1 MLVEAGLLL
10 IAAKLVVKTIP
21 FRLLAQRL
29 GPIDVE
35 SANAVGESAST
46 TAAQTGRA
54 VQAIAR
60 RLPIFKQCLVQALA
74 ARWMLSRRSVAST
87 LYFGVHTN
95 EKKQLL
101 AHAWLRVG
109 DRIVVGGK
117 SRKGFQIIATFG
129 AKAA

>member
-1 MLVEAGLLL
+1 MLAEAGLLL

-29 GPIDVE
+29 GPVNTE
-35 SANAVGESAST
+35 SAETVQKNDAII
-46 TAAQTGRA
+46 AAQTGWA
-54 VQAIAR
+54 VGAIAR
-60 RLPIFKQCLVQALA
+60 RISTLEQCLLQALA
-74 ARWMLSRRSVAST
+74 AHWMLSRRGVANT
-87 LYFGVHTN
+87 LYFGVHTD

-117 SRKGFQIIATFG
+117 GRKGFHVIATFG
-129 AKAA
+129 AKSA